1 MRRFFQG
8 KRVDF
13 LTSSG
18 QERLL
23 ASNFPNVLDRSNC
36 GLYKTEDR
44 GLTGTQLWK
53 FSYTGSSR
61 WMIQLQDD
69 LSEFCHTRGKDNPQ
83 HLRSRKTLKL
93 STHAKSDV
101 TCERNYNWYKQ
112 GGQVVRVLAL
122 NVIRNPHV
130 GLMLCARTTERDN
143 LLQRAK

>member
-44 GLTGTQLWK
+44 GLTGTQL
-53 FSYTGSSR
+53 
-61 WMIQLQDD
+61 
-69 LSEFCHTRGKDNPQ
+69 
-83 HLRSRKTLKL
+83 
-93 STHAKSDV
+93 
-101 TCERNYNWYKQ
+101 
-112 GGQVVRVLAL
+112 
-122 NVIRNPHV
+122 
-130 GLMLCARTTERDN
+130 
-143 LLQRAK
+143 